1 MLETFTWRN
10 SWEIEAKLPEKVTQF
25 HAIIRDTEIGG
36 GKTTKIEQ
44 IYRKNKQRIFK
55 QLSQK

>member
-1 MLETFTWRN
+1 MLETFTSKYSRN

-44 IYRKNKQRIFK
+44 IYRKKTKNF
-55 QLSQK
+55 

>member
-44 IYRKNKQRIFK
+44 IYRKKTKNF
-55 QLSQK
+55 